1 MMKTIVIT
9 GASSGIGNALL
20 HAWIDRAHIIGVY
33 HPKDSF
39 AIEHPNLIKIP
50 VDLSDPKSHE
60 TWTHALPEHV
70 DIFVANAGY
79 AAYEKNGFDRNA
91 FERMMQTNAYAIIEQ
106 YQFAKSKYADIH
118 FVVMLS
124 AMAFW
129 PLPGYAMYASTKAFL
144 DGYFKAIRWEDNTN
158 ILRVYPVAVNTGFF
172 ETSHQ
177 PHKSWLIQDPHD
189 VARKIIKAIRK
200 NRRTLHTSR
209 LFKWTHRI
217 IPNALNFY
225 LKREQKKY
233 KEYFK

>member
-1 MMKTIVIT
+1 MKTIVIT

-20 HAWIDRAHIIGVY
+20 QAWVDRANVFGVY

-39 AIEHPNLIKIP
+39 AFEHPNLTKIP
-50 VDLSDPKSHE
+50 VDLSDPKSHM
-60 TWTHALPEHV
+60 TWVNELPEHI

-79 AAYEKNGFDRNA
+79 AAYEKNGFNRST
-91 FERMMQTNAYAIIEQ
+91 FEAMMQTNAYSIIEQ
-106 YQFAKSKYADIH
+106 YQFVKKKYRDVH

-144 DGYFKAIRWEDNTN
+144 DGYFKAISWEDDTKL
-158 ILRVYPVAVNTGFF
+158 LRVYPVAVNTGFF
-172 ETSHQ
+172 ETSKQ
-177 PHKSWLIQDPHD
+177 PHKSWLIQDPND

-200 NRRTLHTSR
+200 NKQTLHTSS

-217 IPNALNFY
+217 IPRTLNFY

-233 KEYFK
+233 KENFK